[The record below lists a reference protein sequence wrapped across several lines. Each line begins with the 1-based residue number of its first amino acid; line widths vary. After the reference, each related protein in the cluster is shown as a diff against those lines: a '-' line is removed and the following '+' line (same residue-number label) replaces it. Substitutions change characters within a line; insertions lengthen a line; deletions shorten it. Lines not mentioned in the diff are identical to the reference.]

1 MLHDAEISMIE
12 HNEKHEESELFKE
25 SIRTLDNENKVLK
38 AKCDDLN
45 DRCENAKSRYER
57 QLEKLQTQIRQ
68 HSTKVTKLKAEHE
81 KQIVNYEI
89 KCSTKIKK

>member
-12 HNEKHEESELFKE
+12 HNEKHEKESELFKE

-45 DRCENAKSRYER
+45 DSAK
-57 QLEKLQTQIRQ
+57 TQNL
-68 HSTKVTKLKAEHE
+68 VTKDNLKNYKHRY
-81 KQIVNYEI
+81 VNI
-89 KCSTKIKK
+89 QRK